1 MDAKQLII
9 LALQVAILGTV
20 FGFGLNA
27 TRDDLLY
34 LVRRPGLLLRSLLS
48 ILVVVPFLT
57 VVLVKLFDLR
67 STVEIVLVA
76 LAVSPVPP
84 LLPQRETKA
93 GGRRSY
99 GLGLMV
105 VVGIVAIAAVPLV
118 VGLLAHV
125 FERPLAMGP
134 GAIAR
139 IVLVA
144 VVLPLVAGI
153 AVRALPP
160 RIAERLNKPVRL
172 VANGLL
178 LVAALALAAG
188 SWQAIWAAIG
198 DGTVFAIVAF
208 LVAAL
213 LVGASAGRTGA
224 GTFNGA
230 RTFERVPASG
240 DRARHRLSELSARAF
255 RRHDPALSAAQPH
268 HRPALHDLAATKDGR
283 NGNLQ
288 PRCVRSAQG
297 RLVGLRRSQNP
308 HFGPQSAA
316 AQDNALRSCADMR
329 SGTHWLQRT
338 DGGWWPQDV
347 SFSTI

>member
-9 LALQVAILGTV
+9 LALQLAILGTV

-67 STVEIVLVA
+67 PTVEIVLVA

-118 VGLLAHV
+118 VGLLARV

-139 IVLVA
+139 IVLLA
-144 VVLPLVAGI
+144 VVLPLIAGM
-153 AVRALPP
+153 AVRALLP

-188 SWQAIWAAIG
+188 SWEAIWAAIG

-213 LVGASAGRTGA
+213 LVGHLLGGPEPEHSAVLALSSACRHPAIALAIASA
-224 GTFNGA
+224 NY
-230 RTFERVPASG
+230 
-240 DRARHRLSELSARAF
+240 
-255 RRHDPALSAAQPH
+255 PH
-268 HRPALHDLAATKDGR
+268 E
-283 NGNLQ
+283 
-288 PRCVRSAQG
+288 
-297 RLVGLRRSQNP
+297 
-308 HFGPQSAA
+308 HFGGTILLYLLLNLIIALPYMIWQRRKAA
-316 AQDNALRSCADMR
+316 KTAALGHDA
-329 SGTHWLQRT
+329 
-338 DGGWWPQDV
+338 
-347 SFSTI
+347 

>member
-9 LALQVAILGTV
+9 LALQLAILGTV

-67 STVEIVLVA
+67 PTVEIVLVA

-144 VVLPLVAGI
+144 VVLPLVAGM
-153 AVRALPP
+153 AVRALLP

-213 LVGASAGRTGA
+213 LVGHLLGGPEPEHSTVLALSSACRHPAIALAIASA
-224 GTFNGA
+224 NY
-230 RTFERVPASG
+230 
-240 DRARHRLSELSARAF
+240 
-255 RRHDPALSAAQPH
+255 PH
-268 HRPALHDLAATKDGR
+268 E
-283 NGNLQ
+283 
-288 PRCVRSAQG
+288 
-297 RLVGLRRSQNP
+297 
-308 HFGPQSAA
+308 HFGGTILLYLLLNLIIALPYMIWQRRKAA
-316 AQDNALRSCADMR
+316 KTAAFGHDA
-329 SGTHWLQRT
+329 
-338 DGGWWPQDV
+338 
-347 SFSTI
+347 

>member
-118 VGLLAHV
+118 VGLLARV
-125 FERPLAMGP
+125 FERSLATGQ
-134 GAIAR
+134 ATIAR
-139 IVLVA
+139 IVLLT
-144 VVLPLVAGI
+144 VVLPLVAGM
-153 AVRALPP
+153 AVRALLP

-198 DGTVFAIVAF
+198 DGTVLAIVAF

-213 LVGASAGRTGA
+213 LVGHLAGRTGT

-230 RTFERVPASG
+230 RTFERVPAS
-240 DRARHRLSELSARAF
+240 AIALAIASANY
-255 RRHDPALSAAQPH
+255 PH
-268 HRPALHDLAATKDGR
+268 E
-283 NGNLQ
+283 
-288 PRCVRSAQG
+288 
-297 RLVGLRRSQNP
+297 
-308 HFGPQSAA
+308 HFGGTILLYLLLNLIIALPYMIWQRRKMAKRQPPAAMREKVHNGDWSDCAVRRILTSAHSPP
-316 AQDNALRSCADMR
+316 RRRTMR
-329 SGTHWLQRT
+329 FAPVQHGSGTHWLQRT

>member
-9 LALQVAILGTV
+9 LALQVAVLGTV

-105 VVGIVAIAAVPLV
+105 VVGIVAIAAIPLM
-118 VGLLAHV
+118 VGLLARI

-134 GAIAR
+134 GDIAR
-139 IVLVA
+139 IVLLA
-144 VVLPLVAGI
+144 VVLPLVAGMT
-153 AVRALPP
+153 VRALLP

-213 LVGASAGRTGA
+213 LVGHLLGGPEPEHSTVLALASACRH
-224 GTFNGA
+224 
-230 RTFERVPASG
+230 PAI
-240 DRARHRLSELSARAF
+240 ALAIASANY
-255 RRHDPALSAAQPH
+255 PH
-268 HRPALHDLAATKDGR
+268 E
-283 NGNLQ
+283 
-288 PRCVRSAQG
+288 
-297 RLVGLRRSQNP
+297 
-308 HFGPQSAA
+308 HFGGTILLYLLLNLIIALPYMIWQRRKMAKTAA
-316 AQDNALRSCADMR
+316 LAHDA
-329 SGTHWLQRT
+329 
-338 DGGWWPQDV
+338 
-347 SFSTI
+347 